1 MYDNQ
6 YVKNDMPPQV
16 PAPKTASYSDAEI
29 DIRGLLLILWRRKWI
44 ILNTAIFLV
53 VLSAIVVFQLT
64 PRYTAQAMLAIES
77 RQNSVVDLEAVMS
90 GLGTDQAAIKTEI
103 DVLSSRRLLGKL
115 VDDLGLV
122 QDPEFNVELRD
133 ERSLLSYL
141 NPLSYMSDSWKSAI
155 MGSDTGPS
163 NPQDAAAAERAFV
176 IDRVA
181 ESLSVSNPPRSYTL
195 NLSFESVDPKK
206 AARVANR
213 LANLYLLDQLEVK
226 FEATQR
232 ANEWLNERVA
242 QLRDKVRESE
252 QAAQSFRE
260 EHQLVQTHTAGLVN
274 EQQLAQIN
282 TQLVNARTDLARI
295 EARQGQIEQN
305 LRDGRIEESGLIE
318 VLQSPLIQRLKEQ
331 ESEVQRRRAE
341 LSTRYGP
348 RHPTMQKIEA
358 ELADIKVKIS
368 LEVDKIVASIRGEAE
383 VAAIRVRTLE
393 SNLDSLKNES
403 FAVSRAQVQLRE
415 LDREAEANRLLL
427 QTFLTRFKE
436 TSSQDGMQQA
446 DARIISEAD
455 VPTIASFPKKKL
467 ILGMILF
474 VGLGLGVGLAFLL
487 EALDNGYRNFDQLR
501 QDLQL
506 RALGMIPL
514 VKKSVLQDGK
524 PENYIAEK
532 PNSSFAEAHR
542 NVHASLMFSGA
553 DGSTPKVLA
562 VTSSIPGEGKSTATL
577 CLAQILGR
585 TGLKVLVVEADLRRP
600 VFRQRMDISK
610 DQHISLNMVL
620 SGEAQ
625 GSGKTV
631 YKDEKTG
638 IHMLWAERTEDPQER
653 FTSAEFR
660 HFLSEARKQY
670 DLVLL
675 DTPPIM
681 AVSDAMLIAKHA
693 ESVMFV
699 VQWEATPKGIVKSA
713 VKQLAQTGVP
723 LAGAILTQVN
733 IKRHRG
739 YGYGDQGYYYGGKSN
754 YYTN

>member
-6 YVKNDMPPQV
+6 YVNNDSRGPVTGQ
-16 PAPKTASYSDAEI
+16 AQNQEDAEL
-29 DIRGLLLILWRRKWI
+29 DIRALVLVLWRRKWI
-44 ILNTAIFLV
+44 IVNTTVFLL
-53 VLSAIVVFQLT
+53 VLSALVVFQLT
-64 PRYTAQAMLAIES
+64 PRYTAQAMLAIET
-77 RQNSVVDLEAVMS
+77 RQNSYVDLEAVMS
-90 GLGTDQAAIKTEI
+90 GVGTDQAAIKTEI
-103 DVLSSRRLLGKL
+103 DVLQSRRLVGKL
-115 VDDLGLV
+115 VDSLALV
-122 QDPEFNVELRD
+122 EDPEFN
-133 ERSLLSYL
+133 RSLDTKRSLISYL
-141 NPLSYMSDSWKSAI
+141 NPLSYMSEAWKTAI
-155 MGSDTGPS
+155 LGSTASTQSDE
-163 NPQDAAAAERAFV
+163 ERAMAVRAKV
-176 IDRVA
+176 IDSVSA
-181 ESLSVSNPPRSYTL
+181 ALKVSNPPRSYTL
-195 NLSFESVDPKK
+195 HVSFESTSPKK
-206 AARVANR
+206 SAR
-213 LANLYLLDQLEVK
+213 LANELASIYLTDQLEVK

-232 ANEWLNERVA
+232 ANEWLNERVS
-242 QLRDKVRESE
+242 QLREKVRLSE
-252 QAAQSFRE
+252 QAAQRFRE
-260 EHQLVQTHTAGLVN
+260 ENQLVQTQSAGLVN

-282 TQLVNARTDLARI
+282 TQLVTARTELARI

-305 LRDGRIEESGLIE
+305 VQNGSIEQSGLIE

-331 ESEVQRRRAE
+331 ESEIQRRRAE

-348 RHPTMQKIEA
+348 KHPTMQKIEA
-358 ELADIKVKIS
+358 ELADIKTKIS
-368 LEVDKIVASIRGEAE
+368 LEVDKIVAGIRGEAE
-383 VAAIRVRTLE
+383 VAAIRVRALE
-393 SNLDSLKNES
+393 SNLEGLKRES
-403 FAVSRAQVQLRE
+403 FTVSRAQVQMRE

-455 VPTIASFPKKKL
+455 VPTSASFPKKSL
-467 ILGMILF
+467 ILMLVVF
-474 VGLGLGVGLAFLL
+474 VGLILGVGLAFLL
-487 EALDNGYRNFDQLR
+487 EALDNGYRSFDQLR
-501 QDLQL
+501 QDLHL

-524 PENYIAEK
+524 PEDYIASK

-542 NVHASLMFSGA
+542 NVHASLMFSGS

-600 VFRQRMDISK
+600 VFRQRMGISK
-610 DQHISLNMVL
+610 EKHISLNMVL
-620 SGEAQ
+620 SGQAQ

-638 IHMLWAERTEDPQER
+638 IHMLWAELTEDPQER
-653 FTSAEFR
+653 FTSPEFR

-681 AVSDAMLIAKHA
+681 AVSDAMLISKYA
-693 ESVMFV
+693 ESVMYV
-699 VQWEATPKGIVKSA
+699 VQWEATPKGIVRSA
-713 VKQLAQTGVP
+713 VKQLSQTGVP
-723 LAGAILTQVN
+723 IAGAVLTQVN
-733 IKRHRG
+733 LKRHRG